1 MPNIYVITSA
11 QSYAS
16 PHGNFLEG
24 LEKYASERN
33 AELIFLPMIGQS
45 ASQDIDGLHPVIKE
59 RDVEYGTRRL
69 NDNVQIEQFNVRPY
83 QIDPITGLQRFAQR
97 GTSLI
102 FASPKQRMKVIPH
115 SNKDIPKLLTTTGA
129 CTYPNYATGF
139 DVSAER
145 RRLGN
150 IARRD
155 HVYGALI
162 VEIEDDEIFHLRNI
176 RADTRGK
183 FVDLGVSYNGDRQ
196 KKAKLE
202 AIVFGDWH
210 NGYTD
215 PQVREANFEMM
226 RELNPKR
233 VFLHD
238 FFDGHS
244 INHHH
249 ERQLITGQIIE
260 EVDRGYNS
268 LDYELYNAREELIE
282 IAGTANGTV
291 YVLPSNHNDRIE
303 RYLDEGRFVK
313 DPVNARIG
321 FKLASLLVEGKNP
334 VKEGM
339 RLFGSLPR
347 NVKFLERTDEMKVR
361 GYNLGAHGDK
371 GPGGRPSSMASKEND
386 YGRSITGH
394 THTAEW
400 LRDTYVVGT
409 STPLVLP
416 YTKGQPTNW
425 INTNALLW
433 DTGTVQM
440 VNVVDGKWRLKE
452 LALKS

>member
-1 MPNIYVITSA
+1 MATNDFPRTYLISSA
-11 QSYAS
+11 QAYAS
-16 PHGNFLEG
+16 PHGNFLKG
-24 LEKYASERN
+24 LERYARERN
-33 AELIFLPMIGQS
+33 ADLIFLPMIGQS
-45 ASQDIDGLHPVIKE
+45 AKQDVDGLHGEIRE

-69 NDNVQIEQFNVRPY
+69 NANVQIEQFNVRPY
-83 QIDPITGLQRFAQR
+83 QIDPITGLQRFSQR

-115 SNKDIPKLLTTTGA
+115 SNRDIPKLLTTTGA
-129 CTYPNYATGF
+129 VTYPNYATGY

-150 IARRD
+150 IAKRD

-183 FVDLGVSYNGDRQ
+183 FVDLGVSYNGNRQ
-196 KKAKLE
+196 GKAKLE
-202 AIVFGDWH
+202 ALVFGDWH
-210 NGYTD
+210 TGYTD

-226 RELNPKR
+226 RELKPKR
-233 VFLHD
+233 IFLHD

-244 INHHH
+244 VNYHN
-249 ERQLITGQIIE
+249 QGKLITGQIIE
-260 EVDRGYNS
+260 GVDKGFHS
-268 LDYELYNAREELIE
+268 LAEELYMGREELLE
-282 IAGTANGTV
+282 ICGNTSAKI

-303 RYLDEGRFVK
+303 RYLDDGRFVK
-313 DPVNARIG
+313 DPINAKIG
-321 FKLASLLVEGKNP
+321 FKLANLLANGKNP

-339 RLFGSLPR
+339 KLFGSLPR
-347 NVKFLERTDEMKVR
+347 NVRFLERTDEMKVR

-433 DTGTVQM
+433 DTGVVQM
-440 VNVVDGKWRLKE
+440 VNIINGKWRI
-452 LALKS
+452 